1 MTQENRR
8 SNIAQ
13 ELARAKE
20 CLTSADLL
28 FSHGQ
33 LSDAVS
39 RLYYYL
45 YHAVRALLLSKGLEP
60 KTHEG
65 TLRLLSMHFVK
76 TGLLNVETS
85 HIFTRLMK
93 YREEADYNPSYSF
106 TQNDYERF
114 RKEAEAFHAR
124 VVEFLGDEKLL

>member
-1 MTQENRR
+1 MTQENRK

-13 ELARAKE
+13 DLARAKE

-33 LSDAVS
+33 LPDAVS

-45 YHAVRALLLSKGLEP
+45 YHAVRALLLSKGFEP

-65 TLRLLSMHFVK
+65 ALRLLSMHFVK
-76 TGLLNVETS
+76 PGLLDVETS

-93 YREEADYNPSYSF
+93 YREEADYNPSYVF
-106 TQNDYERF
+106 TQSDYTGFKE
-114 RKEAEAFHAR
+114 EAEAFHAR
-124 VVEFLGDEKLL
+124 VVKFLTEEKLL